1 MLKSLSDKTLQF
13 LGLEK
18 EFDFEKEENNEK
30 ECKIEEDSFEDSN
43 IFKIPKYLERV
54 INFYILNF

>member
-1 MLKSLSDKTLQF
+1 MFKSLTDKSLQF

-18 EFDFEKEENNEK
+18 EFDFEKEDNDEK
-30 ECKIEEDSFEDSN
+30 ECKIEEESSDDSN

-54 INFYILNF
+54 INCSKT